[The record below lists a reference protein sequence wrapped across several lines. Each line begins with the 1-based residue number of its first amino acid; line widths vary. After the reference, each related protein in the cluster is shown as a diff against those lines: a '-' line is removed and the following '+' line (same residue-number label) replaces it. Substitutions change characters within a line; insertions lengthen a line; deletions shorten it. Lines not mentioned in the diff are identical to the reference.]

1 MASPMPRL
9 APVISAIRSFR
20 RIGGVSLFLAV
31 FGEQGELLGTARRA
45 GELVGQADRIVAG
58 EAGIAEGRL
67 GRIAR
72 RAAHGA
78 VQALHRQE
86 GEAVGLAE
94 LGHLLDGDRK
104 SVVTGKSV

>member
-72 RAAHGA
+72 RSEEHTSELQSLMRISYA
-78 VQALHRQE
+78 VFCLKKKKNHRTQIE
-86 GEAVGLAE
+86 N
-94 LGHLLDGDRK
+94 
-104 SVVTGKSV
+104 